1 LPLAER
7 IHIGI
12 SGWTYAGWR
21 GRFYPPALP
30 LHRELAYASRL
41 FGSIEINGT
50 FYSLQRPES
59 FARWSVAVPPDFLFS
74 IKAPRFITHIR
85 RLKEV
90 KAPLANFFA
99 SGLLRLGSKL
109 GPILWQLPPN
119 FRFDRVRI
127 ESFFKL
133 LTRDAEAAVALAR
146 RHDKTVSGRSWMKI
160 EANRPL
166 RHCMEIRNTTFQV
179 PEFIELLRAYNVGL
193 VCADR

>member
-1 LPLAER
+1 M
-7 IHIGI
+7 
-12 SGWTYAGWR
+12 AGQV
-21 GRFYPPALP
+21 L
-30 LHRELAYASRL
+30 S
-41 FGSIEINGT
+41 S
-50 FYSLQRPES
+50 S
-59 FARWSVAVPPDFLFS
+59 FAASSRARVRLALIRFHRDQWDFLLSPTAGEFCKMVCRGAARFPFFDQS
-74 IKAPRFITHIR
+74 TTIHHAHSPVEGSEGTPR
-85 RLKEV
+85 K
-90 KAPLANFFA
+90 FFA

-133 LTRDAEAAVALAR
+133 LPRDAEAAVALAR